1 MEEKHVNLKHT
12 ISLPA
17 SFHGEPIQREPDNED
32 HKEGGLDKPSWSFGN
47 MAKAVGSGVTAVG
60 SGFVSG
66 SKVVTSGVFQ
76 GSKAVGS
83 GVALGTKAAGKV
95 TKAAGKSVCHA
106 SELVGKTAVSGVSVI
121 GTSTIQASRVVTSA
135 SVNVMQDTTKWMREQ
150 SNSFPEDEN
159 IHVVMPDETIDDI
172 AERYNV
178 TSFQLI
184 RSNSLTKRK
193 LRPGKV
199 LTIIAPTCE
208 VEPPTDE
215 VEFAAILDGNKGKI
229 VFETKRVIISTET
242 GDLRRIPVEDL
253 EKIGIR
259 CRDDEPDEIPDLISV
274 SSQFKYPPDH
284 VDMDDM
290 EQEGIT
296 VEVVTLESENSPGKI
311 TLNLE
316 FHCNRNSLFP
326 FGEFLRLWYPPDIV
340 DQDFLED
347 EPPAFELK
355 TQDSL
360 FDTLD
365 TSLILNGTLFQDLL
379 QTVPACLQHGTV
391 NLVYS
396 TSRDGYSLKNLY
408 RKVSLGEP
416 PFILVIQDHQH
427 RKFGAFATCPLMVT
441 ENFVG
446 TGQSFLFKVR
456 GGGDDDDVDESRSI
470 KCSEWSKI
478 NDYFFK
484 GQNDAMLF
492 GADDGKFGI
501 IIDSNLYRGRLE
513 KCGTYV
519 DWPDEER
526 DFHVKILECWNFL
539 RAKDQQNT

>member
-1 MEEKHVNLKHT
+1 MNLKHT

-17 SFHGEPIQREPDNED
+17 SFHGEPIQRAHNDED
-32 HKEGGLDKPSWSFGN
+32 HKEGGGLDKPSWSFGN

-150 SNSFPEDEN
+150 SNSFPEDDEN
-159 IHVVMPDETIDDI
+159 VHVVMPDETIDDI

-208 VEPPTDE
+208 VEPPADE
-215 VEFAAILDGNKGKI
+215 VEFAAIMDGNKGKI
-229 VFETKRVIISTET
+229 VFETKRVIISNET

-253 EKIGIR
+253 EKIDIR
-259 CRDDEPDEIPDLISV
+259 SRDDEELDEIPDLISV
-274 SSQFKYPPDH
+274 SSQFKYPSDNLD
-284 VDMDDM
+284 VEDL

-296 VEVVTLESENSPGKI
+296 VEVVTHESENSPGKV

-316 FHCNRNSLFP
+316 FHCNRSALFP

-340 DQDFLED
+340 DQEFLED
-347 EPPAFELK
+347 EPPSFEL
-355 TQDSL
+355 TSQSSV
-360 FDTLD
+360 FDILD
-365 TSLILNGTLFQDLL
+365 TSLILDGTQFQDLL
-379 QTVPACLQHGTV
+379 QTVPLCLQHGTV

-396 TSRDGYSLKNLY
+396 TSRDGYSLRNLY
-408 RKVSLGEP
+408 RKVARGEP
-416 PFILVIQDHQH
+416 PFVLVIQDHQH
-427 RKFGAFATCPLMVT
+427 RKFGAFTTCPLKVT

-446 TGQSFLFKVR
+446 TGQSFLFKVLE
-456 GGGDDDDVDESRSI
+456 GDESPSI

-484 GQNDAMLF
+484 GQSDAMLF
-492 GADDGKFGI
+492 GADNGKFGI

-539 RAKDQQNT
+539 RTKDQQNA